1 MGATCATVCS
11 QLPNQFEEQICGVI
25 CELVGIEALV
35 TALQDLDPEPIDV
48 CIDLSLCPSNLAAA
62 GNITSV
68 TVQPP
73 SAQVGSTFDVNVL
86 FKITNAIGTGELV
99 VEFSPP
105 QGVAPFGSS
114 ELLVGTKPGIYQVT
128 AQLDTNPS
136 GQMSYP
142 TGTYNV
148 QVIPQPS
155 PPSPFSSHPPLLQVV
170 LCEGT
175 CGSQHDTDKLLSM
188 RLTKFKVTNDK

>member
-1 MGATCATVCS
+1 VQNCKKIFFFLTFSAKQSVGATCASVCG
-11 QLPNQFEEQICGVI
+11 QLPTQFEEQVCGVI

-48 CIDLSLCPSNLAAA
+48 CQDLTLCPTAANAA

-68 TVQPP
+68 VVSPK
-73 SAQVGSTFDVNVL
+73 SGAVGSTFDVNVV
-86 FKITNAIGTGELV
+86 FKITSAIGTGELV

-105 QGVAPFGSS
+105 GGSSPFGSS
-114 ELLVGTKPGIYQVT
+114 ELLVSTAPGVYAVT
-128 AQLDTNPS
+128 AQLDTQPS
-136 GQMSYP
+136 GMTSYP

-148 QVIPQPS
+148 QI
-155 PPSPFSSHPPLLQVV
+155 V

-175 CGSQHDTDKLLSM
+175 CGSRHATDKLLSM
-188 RLTKFKVTNDK
+188 RTTAFRVTNDRK